1 MRSFLLATLATLVAC
16 QTFEAPDFN
25 VTEALLDQGVN
36 ISALPELAG
45 LVERSS
51 DLACNIAVSV
61 LQFGQKQS

>member
-1 MRSFLLATLATLVAC
+1 MRSFLLATLATLVAS

-36 ISALPELAG
+36 ISRLPELAG

-61 LQFGQKQS
+61 LESDQRQS

>member
-1 MRSFLLATLATLVAC
+1 MRSFLLATLATLVASR
-16 QTFEAPDFN
+16 TFEAPDFN